1 MVDAVGGPWQTP
13 ADAITLGRHLERY
26 GPAILRGSG
35 VGREHRRSD
44 ARRDDR
50 VAGDRE
56 RPRPRSRPPRTRRR
70 PGRGGDRAAHSAR
83 QRHLRRRGPGLRPP
97 VRRRPP
103 APRRLAGRL
112 STIRCGVRWS
122 QLHDRTTA
130 YLRTVMGERIYTRSA
145 EGGLEPLE
153 AEPFSTED
161 ELQELIA
168 NHPELLDGEQVRP
181 DAPRRW
187 ILVTREKG
195 IAEAPGAGARWALD
209 HLIVDQDA
217 RPTLVEVKRGSNSE
231 IRRTVVGQLL
241 EYAANAAATW
251 SAEDLRT
258 SFEATAT
265 KRGLEPA
272 QELERLLE
280 TDRERDA
287 DSFWDDVATNL
298 VAHRLRLLFVA
309 DDIPDELERI
319 VRFLNASMPDIEVL
333 AVEVKQFR
341 GDSSQTLVPRV
352 IGRSAA
358 AVPRGSRPR
367 RVLTQVLFLEEFPYG
382 DQRDAARH
390 LLDVAE
396 KHGGKPAWGA
406 TGVSI
411 RVRCPVWNQPV
422 TVAWLYPPSTRGW
435 MRTRDCTF
443 GASISF
449 EYPLELYEV
458 LKRWIDQFAGD
469 DFLEDASSEG
479 VEAKWA
485 PYDAVAEHIVLVE
498 KRLGN
503 VLEELASLK
512 EGARRVDAPDSVE
525 SSSS

>member
-1 MVDAVGGPWQTP
+1 
-13 ADAITLGRHLERY
+13 
-26 GPAILRGSG
+26 
-35 VGREHRRSD
+35 
-44 ARRDDR
+44 
-50 VAGDRE
+50 
-56 RPRPRSRPPRTRRR
+56 
-70 PGRGGDRAAHSAR
+70 
-83 QRHLRRRGPGLRPP
+83 
-97 VRRRPP
+97 
-103 APRRLAGRL
+103 
-112 STIRCGVRWS
+112 
-122 QLHDRTTA
+122 
-130 YLRTVMGERIYTRSA
+130 MGERIYTRSA
-145 EGGLEPLE
+145 KGGLEPLE

-181 DAPRRW
+181 DDPRRW

-195 IAEAPGAGARWALD
+195 IADSPGAGARWALD

-217 RPTLVEVKRGSNSE
+217 RPTLVEVKRGSSSE

-265 KRGLEPA
+265 ERGLDPA

-280 TDRERDA
+280 TDGEQDA
-287 DSFWDDVATNL
+287 DAFWDDVATNL

-319 VRFLNASMPDIEVL
+319 VRFLNSSMPEIEVL

-341 GDSSQTLVPRV
+341 SDSSQTLVPRV

-358 AVPRGSRPR
+358 AVRRGSRPR
-367 RVLTQVLFLEEFPYG
+367 RVLTKVLFLEEFPAG
-382 DQRDAARH
+382 DQRAVARH
-390 LLDVAE
+390 LLEVAE

-411 RVRCPVWNQPV
+411 RVRCPVWKQPV
-422 TVAWLYPPSTRGW
+422 TVAWLYPPSTSGW

-443 GASISF
+443 GASMSDD
-449 EYPLELYEV
+449 YPPRLYEV
-458 LKRWIDQFAGD
+458 LRRWIDQFAADGFFD
-469 DFLEDASSEG
+469 DASSEG

-485 PYDAVAEHIVLVE
+485 SYDAVAQHI
-498 KRLGN
+498 N
-503 VLEELASLK
+503 VLELRLGAVLAELASLK
-512 EGARRVDAPDSVE
+512 EGAGRVSSPDSVE

>member
-1 MVDAVGGPWQTP
+1 
-13 ADAITLGRHLERY
+13 
-26 GPAILRGSG
+26 
-35 VGREHRRSD
+35 
-44 ARRDDR
+44 
-50 VAGDRE
+50 
-56 RPRPRSRPPRTRRR
+56 
-70 PGRGGDRAAHSAR
+70 
-83 QRHLRRRGPGLRPP
+83 
-97 VRRRPP
+97 
-103 APRRLAGRL
+103 
-112 STIRCGVRWS
+112 
-122 QLHDRTTA
+122 
-130 YLRTVMGERIYTRSA
+130 MGERIYTRSP
-145 EGGLEPLE
+145 EGGLEPLQ

-181 DAPRRW
+181 DDPRRW

-195 IAEAPGAGARWALD
+195 IAESPGAGARWALD

-265 KRGLEPA
+265 ERGLEPA

-280 TDRERDA
+280 TNGEQDA

-319 VRFLNASMPDIEVL
+319 VRFLNSSMPEIEVL

-341 GDSSQTLVPRV
+341 SDSSQTLVPRV

-358 AVPRGSRPR
+358 AVRRGRRPR
-367 RVLTQVLFLEEFPYG
+367 RVLTQVLFLDELPDG
-382 DQRDAARH
+382 DQRDVARH
-390 LLDVAE
+390 LLQVAE
-396 KHGGKPAWGA
+396 RHGGKPAWGS

-411 RVRCPVWNQPV
+411 RVRCPIWNQPV
-422 TVAWLYPPSTRGW
+422 TVAWLYPPSTSGW

-443 GASISF
+443 GASMSDD
-449 EYPLELYEV
+449 YPPGLYEV
-458 LKRWIDQFAGD
+458 LRRWIDQFAEDG
-469 DFLEDASSEG
+469 FFEDASSEG

-485 PYDAVAEHIVLVE
+485 SYDVVAQHIGALE
-498 KRLGN
+498 KRLGS
-503 VLEELASLK
+503 VLAKLASLK
-512 EGARRVDAPDSVE
+512 EGAGRIDPPDSVE
-525 SSSS
+525 SISS